1 MKSVGFKYGAKAG
14 LTVAMN
20 DVKTPPNKNQI
31 LEKYEN
37 EAEKVEKLFK
47 DDIITETE
55 RKQKIIEIWNEATDQ
70 VQYTQ

>member
-1 MKSVGFKYGAKAG
+1 
-14 LTVAMN
+14 MN

-47 DDIITETE
+47 AIFHQFFDIGIFLMIKHKFGKTS
-55 RKQKIIEIWNEATDQ
+55 
-70 VQYTQ
+70 